1 MARDYTEII
10 AEMYRGD
17 HQDIALAVFQA
28 NGTTAQNITGWSLWM
43 TGKLNVDDADAA
55 ALFTRTVANGGIV
68 VTSAT
73 GGLATI
79 TLLPA
84 NTSALTDASTDVLID
99 VQGKSG
105 TGRVSTLKSGKLVVK
120 ADLTRAIV

>member
-1 MARDYTEII
+1 MARDYTETI

-17 HQDIALAVFQA
+17 HQDITLAVFQA
-28 NGTTAQNITGWSLWM
+28 DGATPQNITGWSLWM

-55 ALFTRTVANGGIV
+55 ALFTRTIANGGIV

-79 TLLPA
+79 TILPA
-84 NTSALTDASTDVLID
+84 DTSALVEKSTDVLID

-105 TGRVSTLKSGKLVVK
+105 TGRISTLKSGKLVVK
-120 ADLTRAIV
+120 ADLTRATT

>member
-17 HQDIALAVFQA
+17 HQDIALAVFQP
-28 NGTTAQNITGWSLWM
+28 NGTTPQDITGWSLWM